1 MCKNPIY
8 AANLTGGGLF
18 SVIAAFTHTCFGCF
32 LGVLVMKSKIR
43 FVAIIVFAFL
53 CSVLPIYAA
62 DLTVSVDASSYI
74 RAIPETMYGTNT
86 QCWDGLQN
94 GGNDNFNNL
103 MAASGRRY
111 VRWPGGSWGDSFLWS
126 DMEGPSDANT
136 WIVTYDE
143 SMYWIN
149 KNGAIMQPIV
159 NFPGYWYGTD
169 HSDAEAYAAAVA
181 EVQDQSS
188 RIPTARYW
196 EIGNEIGGNWESGWF
211 QGISGIY
218 YGNQYAQFYLAMKAV
233 NPQIKLGACSNPTD
247 DLSPWFYSG
256 YWTRDLLTAADTN
269 WGVVPDFLIIH
280 QYPETGNGASYNPT
294 LLGADVATIATYTSN
309 LNNMITGTI
318 GSQYVGKIKY
328 WMTEWDAGGI
338 TTTYE
343 RWRAYI
349 NAMFQSQY
357 IMEMAKYGWEGSNPW
372 SQYEYYNN
380 VSGYPN
386 FYVYPKWYVS
396 PLLSNYF
403 GRDMITASSTNSMVR
418 AYASRDDANN
428 LTIFVVNN
436 YPSTDR
442 TVTIN
447 ITGFT
452 AGTNGERWLIQ
463 PAGSMITGGVNIQDY
478 NDLMINSVVHPNPL
492 TIASLSGVS
501 ITTSNS
507 FDVSLPRSSMM
518 FIRIPPA
525 SSTDQLPYGGTE
537 WPVPGTIEA
546 ENYDT
551 GGQFVAY
558 YDTTAGNSG
567 GQYRSDDVD
576 IETCS
581 EGGYDVTGVKA
592 REWLEYTVD
601 VESSGIYTM
610 RARVASA
617 SAGGE
622 FRIEFDGQD
631 VTGPV
636 SFPATGDG
644 QTFVNVDVN
653 HVLLSKGQHTM
664 RLLMDADNWNIN
676 WINFSKLGGGTN
688 KALREWWLNA
698 SGSTVSSLTSNVN
711 YPYNP
716 TNRELGHSLEG
727 PTNWADSYGTRIRG
741 YLNPITTGNYTFW
754 ICGDDASEL
763 WLSTN
768 ADPNHKS
775 KIAYSTSWTNK
786 YQWDKYT
793 TQKSSS
799 ISLVAGQSYY
809 IEVLHKENNGG
820 DGVAVAWQGPGI
832 IRQQAITGA
841 YLTPYII
848 DFADFG
854 NFANQWLKTGCTS
867 GTGWC
872 SGADLDHD
880 GNVQLDDLMQF
891 VANWWLYGGE

>member
-1 MCKNPIY
+1 
-8 AANLTGGGLF
+8 
-18 SVIAAFTHTCFGCF
+18 
-32 LGVLVMKSKIR
+32 VLVMKLKIR

-53 CSVLPIYAA
+53 CSALPVYAA

-86 QCWDGLQN
+86 MTWDGKQN
-94 GGNDNFNNL
+94 GGNDNYNNL
-103 MAASGRRY
+103 MAASGRKY
-111 VRWPGGSWGDSFLWS
+111 FRWPGGSWGDSFLWS
-126 DMEGPSDANT
+126 DMTGPNDANS

-143 SMYWIN
+143 SMYMIN
-149 KNGAIMQPIV
+149 KMGGIMQPIV
-159 NFPGYWYGTD
+159 NFPGYWYGVD
-169 HSDAEAYAAAVA
+169 HNDSDAYAAAVA
-181 EVQDQSS
+181 WVQDQSS

-196 EIGNEIGGNWESGWF
+196 EIGNEIGGSWEAGWF
-211 QGISGIY
+211 SGISGTY

-233 NPQIKLGACSNPTD
+233 NSQIKLGACSQPTD
-247 DLSPWFYSG
+247 DLQPWFYVG
-256 YWTRDLLTAADTN
+256 DWTRDLLTAAGTN

-280 QYPETGNGASYNPT
+280 QYPESGNGASYNPT
-294 LLGADVATIATYTSN
+294 LLSADVATIATYTSN
-309 LNNMITGTI
+309 LNNMIAGTV

-328 WMTEWDAGGI
+328 WMTEFDAGGI
-338 TTTYE
+338 DPDYP
-343 RWRAYI
+343 RWQFYV

-357 IMEMAKYGWEGSNPW
+357 ILEMAKYGWEGANPW
-372 SQYEYYNN
+372 NQYECDTSTYAP
-380 VSGYPN
+380 SS
-386 FYVYPKWYVS
+386 VYPVWYIS
-396 PLLSNYF
+396 PLLSNRF
-403 GRDMITASSTNSMVR
+403 GRDMVTASSTNATVR

-428 LTIFVVNN
+428 LTIFIVNN

-447 ITGFT
+447 ITGFA
-452 AGTNGERWLIQ
+452 AGTAGERWLIE
-463 PAGSMITGGVNIQDY
+463 PAGTMGTGGVNIQDY
-478 NDLMINSVVHPNPL
+478 TDVNINGVIHPDPCALNWL
-492 TIASLSGVS
+492 NGVS
-501 ITTSNS
+501 IATSSS
-507 FDVSLPRSSMM
+507 FDVSVPRSRMLL
-518 FIRIPPA
+518 IKIPPA
-525 SSTDQLPYGGTE
+525 SPTEQLPYGGTA

-546 ENYDT
+546 EDYDT

-558 YDTTAGNSG
+558 YDNTSGNSG

-592 REWLEYTVD
+592 GEWLEYTVN
-601 VESSGIYTM
+601 VESSGIYKM

-636 SFPATGDG
+636 SFPATGNG
-644 QTFVNVDVN
+644 QTFTNMDVN

-664 RLLMDADNWNIN
+664 RLLMDADDWNIN

-698 SGSTVSSLTSNVN
+698 SGSAVSSLTSNVN

-716 TNRELGHSLEG
+716 TGRELSHSFEG
-727 PTNWADSYGTRIRG
+727 PTNWTNSSGSDLDNYGTRIRG
-741 YLNPITTGNYTFW
+741 YLNPITTGSYTFW
-754 ICGDDASEL
+754 IASDDASEL
-763 WLSTN
+763 WLSTD

-775 KIAYSTSWTNK
+775 KIAYTTSWTNK
-786 YQWDKYT
+786 YQWDKYA

-799 ISLVAGQSYY
+799 ISLVAGRSYY
-809 IEVLHKENNGG
+809 IEALHKENTGG
-820 DGVAVAWQGPGI
+820 DNIAVAWQGPGI
-832 IRQQAITGA
+832 IQQAISGA
-841 YLTPYII
+841 YLTPYVI
-848 DFADFG
+848 DFVDFG

-867 GTGWC
+867 ANGWC
-872 SGADLDHD
+872 SGCDYDHD

-891 VANWWLYGGE
+891 VENWWLYGGE

>member
-1 MCKNPIY
+1 
-8 AANLTGGGLF
+8 
-18 SVIAAFTHTCFGCF
+18 
-32 LGVLVMKSKIR
+32 MKLKIR

-53 CSVLPIYAA
+53 CSALPVYAA

-86 QCWDGLQN
+86 MTWDGKQN
-94 GGNDNFNNL
+94 GGNDNYNNL
-103 MAASGRRY
+103 MAASGRKY
-111 VRWPGGSWGDSFLWS
+111 FRWPGGSWGDSFLWS
-126 DMEGPSDANT
+126 DMTGPNDANS

-143 SMYWIN
+143 SMYMIN
-149 KNGAIMQPIV
+149 KMGGIMQPIV
-159 NFPGYWYGTD
+159 NFPGYWYGVD
-169 HSDAEAYAAAVA
+169 HNDSDAYAAAVA
-181 EVQDQSS
+181 WVQDQSS

-196 EIGNEIGGNWESGWF
+196 EIGNEIGGSWEAGWF
-211 QGISGIY
+211 SGISGIY

-233 NPQIKLGACSNPTD
+233 NSQIKLGACSQPTD
-247 DLSPWFYSG
+247 DLQPWFYVG
-256 YWTRDLLTAADTN
+256 DWTRDLLTAAGTN

-280 QYPETGNGASYNPT
+280 QYPESGNGASYNPT
-294 LLGADVATIATYTSN
+294 LLSADVATIATYTSN
-309 LNNMITGTI
+309 LNNMIAGTV

-328 WMTEWDAGGI
+328 WMTEFDAGGI
-338 TTTYE
+338 DPDYP
-343 RWRAYI
+343 RWQFYV

-357 IMEMAKYGWEGSNPW
+357 ILEMAKYGWEGANPW
-372 SQYEYYNN
+372 NQYECDTSTYAP
-380 VSGYPN
+380 SS
-386 FYVYPKWYVS
+386 VYPVWYIS
-396 PLLSNYF
+396 PLLSNRF
-403 GRDMITASSTNSMVR
+403 GRDMVTASSTNATVR

-428 LTIFVVNN
+428 LTIFIVNN

-447 ITGFT
+447 ITGFA
-452 AGTNGERWLIQ
+452 AGTAGERWLIE
-463 PAGSMITGGVNIQDY
+463 PAGTMGTGGVNIQDY
-478 NDLMINSVVHPNPL
+478 TDVNINGVIHPDPCALNWL
-492 TIASLSGVS
+492 NGVS
-501 ITTSNS
+501 IATSSS
-507 FDVSLPRSSMM
+507 FDVSVPRSRMLL
-518 FIRIPPA
+518 IKIPPA
-525 SSTDQLPYGGTE
+525 SPTEQLPYGGTA

-546 ENYDT
+546 EDYDT

-558 YDTTAGNSG
+558 YDNTSGNSG

-592 REWLEYTVD
+592 GEWLEYTVN
-601 VESSGIYTM
+601 VESSGIYKM

-636 SFPATGDG
+636 SFPATGNG
-644 QTFVNVDVN
+644 QTFTNMDVN

-664 RLLMDADNWNIN
+664 RLLMDADDWNIN

-698 SGSTVSSLTSNVN
+698 SGSAVSSLTSNVN

-716 TNRELGHSLEG
+716 TGRELSHSFEG
-727 PTNWADSYGTRIRG
+727 PTNWTNSSGSDLDNYGTRIRG
-741 YLNPITTGNYTFW
+741 YLNPITTGSYTFW
-754 ICGDDASEL
+754 IASDDASEL
-763 WLSTN
+763 WLSTD

-775 KIAYSTSWTNK
+775 KIAYTTSWTNK
-786 YQWDKYT
+786 YQWDKYA

-799 ISLVAGQSYY
+799 ISLVAGRSYY
-809 IEVLHKENNGG
+809 IEALHKENTGG
-820 DGVAVAWQGPGI
+820 DNIAVAWQGPGI
-832 IRQQAITGA
+832 IQQAISGA
-841 YLTPYII
+841 YLTPYVI
-848 DFADFG
+848 DFVDFG

-867 GTGWC
+867 ANGWC
-872 SGADLDHD
+872 SGSDYDHD

-891 VANWWLYGGE
+891 VENWWLYGGE